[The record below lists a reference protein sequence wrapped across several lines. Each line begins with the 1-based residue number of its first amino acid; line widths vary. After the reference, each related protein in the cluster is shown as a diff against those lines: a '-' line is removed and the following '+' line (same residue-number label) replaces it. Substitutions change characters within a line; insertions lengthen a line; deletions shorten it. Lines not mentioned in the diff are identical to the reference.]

1 MIKLTE
7 NSIKNKNNI
16 NLQKINQNNNN
27 NIKNYFNFKTDGEIY
42 SITFSNEDNILIIG
56 DSSEKTYFYNINSKQ
71 LIKKLSL
78 NKESISFLS
87 FSADNKYLISASLDG
102 IIHIFSKNYIL
113 LHKINTNSIEIIWVE
128 WNPKGAMFAIGKK
141 DGSIFIYLAKN
152 PINPIVFYNHF
163 ESTTQGKFSDD
174 GLFLISVGE
183 DGNCNIY
190 DLKNKTLIKKIKN
203 ERIGPLLCMCLSID
217 NNNKLIAVG
226 SLFKEIQ
233 FISYEKQKIV
243 YYKQFNIEKNF
254 NDSDNFECAIETI
267 CFCFENNYCVF
278 SDSEC
283 FLNVFDVK
291 NMEIRSKI
299 EFDNENATKIIV
311 SNIKNYMIYVSGSN
325 GNIYLIDT
333 RSNAKIIKKIKMH
346 NDVIMDFVLSKK
358 EEFLISSS
366 IDKTINY
373 FKLN

>member
-1 MIKLTE
+1 MIKL
-7 NSIKNKNNI
+7 KNNKEKNIII
-16 NLQKINQNNNN
+16 NEKIE
-27 NIKNYFNFKTDGEIY
+27 NYFNFKTEGEIY

-56 DSSEKTYFYNINSKQ
+56 DSSEKTYFFNIKSQQ
-71 LIKKLSL
+71 LIKKLSI
-78 NKESISFLS
+78 NTESVSFLS
-87 FSADNKYLISASLDG
+87 FSSDNNYLISASLDG

-113 LHKINTNSIEIIWVE
+113 LHKINTNSEEIIWLE
-128 WNPKGAMFAIGKK
+128 WNPKGPMFAIGKK
-141 DGSIFIYLAKN
+141 DGSIFIYLANN
-152 PINPIVFYNHF
+152 PFDPIVFYNHF

-174 GLFLISVGE
+174 GFNLISIGE

-190 DLKNKTLIKKIKN
+190 DLKNKKLIKKIKN
-203 ERIGPLLCMCLSID
+203 EIGPLLCMCLSIN

-243 YYKQFNIEKNF
+243 YYKQFKKNF
-254 NDSDNFECAIETI
+254 DNFECAIETI
-267 CFCFENNYCVF
+267 CFCFDNNYCVF

-283 FLNVFDVK
+283 FLNVFDIK

-333 RSNAKIIKKIKMH
+333 RNAKIIKKIKMH
-346 NDVIMDFVLSKK
+346 NDVIMDFLLSKK

-373 FKLN
+373 FNIK

>member
-1 MIKLTE
+1 MIKL
-7 NSIKNKNNI
+7 KNNKEKNIII
-16 NLQKINQNNNN
+16 NEKIE
-27 NIKNYFNFKTDGEIY
+27 NYFNFKTEGEIY

-56 DSSEKTYFYNINSKQ
+56 DSSEKTYFYNIKSQQ
-71 LIKKLSL
+71 LIKKLSI
-78 NKESISFLS
+78 NTESVSFLS
-87 FSADNKYLISASLDG
+87 FSSDNNYLISASLDG

-113 LHKINTNSIEIIWVE
+113 LHKINTNSEEIIWLE
-128 WNPKGAMFAIGKK
+128 WNPKGPMFAIGKK

-152 PINPIVFYNHF
+152 PFNPIVFYNHF

-174 GLFLISVGE
+174 GFNLISIGE

-190 DLKNKTLIKKIKN
+190 DLKNKKLIKKIKN
-203 ERIGPLLCMCLSID
+203 EIGPLLCMCLSIN

-243 YYKQFNIEKNF
+243 YYKQFKKNF
-254 NDSDNFECAIETI
+254 NDFECAIETI
-267 CFCFENNYCVF
+267 CFCFDNNYCVF

-283 FLNVFDVK
+283 FLNVFDIK

-299 EFDNENATKIIV
+299 EFDNENVTKIIV

-333 RSNAKIIKKIKMH
+333 RNAKIIKKIKMH
-346 NDVIMDFVLSKK
+346 NDVIMDFLLSKK

-373 FKLN
+373 FNVK

>member
-16 NLQKINQNNNN
+16 NLKKINQNNNN

-56 DSSEKTYFYNINSKQ
+56 DSSEKTYFYNIKSQQ
-71 LIKKLSL
+71 LIKKLSI
-78 NKESISFLS
+78 NTESVSFLS
-87 FSADNKYLISASLDG
+87 FSSDNNYLISASLDG

-113 LHKINTNSIEIIWVE
+113 LHKINTNSEEIIWLE
-128 WNPKGAMFAIGKK
+128 WNPKGPMFAIGKK

-152 PINPIVFYNHF
+152 PFNPIVFYNHF

-174 GLFLISVGE
+174 GFNLISIGE

-190 DLKNKTLIKKIKN
+190 DLKNKKLIKKIKN
-203 ERIGPLLCMCLSID
+203 EIGPLLCMCLSIN

-243 YYKQFNIEKNF
+243 YYKQFKIN
-254 NDSDNFECAIETI
+254 DNFECAIETI
-267 CFCFENNYCVF
+267 CFCFDNNFCVF

-283 FLNVFDVK
+283 FLNVFDIK

-311 SNIKNYMIYVSGSN
+311 NNIKNYMIYVSGSN

-346 NDVIMDFVLSKK
+346 NDVIMDFLLSKK

-373 FKLN
+373 FNIN

>member
-1 MIKLTE
+1 MIKL
-7 NSIKNKNNI
+7 KNNKEKNIII
-16 NLQKINQNNNN
+16 NEKIE
-27 NIKNYFNFKTDGEIY
+27 NYFNFKTEGEIY

-56 DSSEKTYFYNINSKQ
+56 DSSEKTYFYNIKSQQ
-71 LIKKLSL
+71 LIKKLSI
-78 NKESISFLS
+78 NTESVSFLS
-87 FSADNKYLISASLDG
+87 FSSDNNYLISASLDG

-113 LHKINTNSIEIIWVE
+113 LHKINTNSEEIIWLE
-128 WNPKGAMFAIGKK
+128 WNPKGPMFAIGKK

-152 PINPIVFYNHF
+152 PFNPIVFYNHF

-174 GLFLISVGE
+174 GFNLISIGE

-190 DLKNKTLIKKIKN
+190 DLKNKKLIKKIKN
-203 ERIGPLLCMCLSID
+203 EIGPLLCMCLSIN

-243 YYKQFNIEKNF
+243 YYKQFKKNF
-254 NDSDNFECAIETI
+254 NDFECAIETI
-267 CFCFENNYCVF
+267 CFCFDNNFCVF

-283 FLNVFDVK
+283 FLNVFDIK

-299 EFDNENATKIIV
+299 EFDNENVTKIIV

-333 RSNAKIIKKIKMH
+333 RNAKIIKKIKMH
-346 NDVIMDFVLSKK
+346 NDVIMDFLLSKK

-373 FKLN
+373 FNIK

>member
-1 MIKLTE
+1 MIKL
-7 NSIKNKNNI
+7 KNNKEKNININEKNNI
-16 NLQKINQNNNN
+16 E
-27 NIKNYFNFKTDGEIY
+27 NYFNFKTEGEIY

-56 DSSEKTYFYNINSKQ
+56 DSSEKTYFYNIKSQQ
-71 LIKKLSL
+71 LIKKLSI
-78 NKESISFLS
+78 NTESVSFLS
-87 FSADNKYLISASLDG
+87 FSSDNNYLISASLDG

-113 LHKINTNSIEIIWVE
+113 LHKINTNSEEIIWLE
-128 WNPKGAMFAIGKK
+128 WNPKGPMFAIGKK

-152 PINPIVFYNHF
+152 PFNPIVFYNHF

-174 GLFLISVGE
+174 GFNLISIGE

-190 DLKNKTLIKKIKN
+190 DLKNKKLIKKIKN
-203 ERIGPLLCMCLSID
+203 EIGPLLCMCLSIN

-243 YYKQFNIEKNF
+243 YYKQFKKN
-254 NDSDNFECAIETI
+254 DNFECAIETI
-267 CFCFENNYCVF
+267 CFCFDNNFCVF

-283 FLNVFDVK
+283 FLNVFDIK

-333 RSNAKIIKKIKMH
+333 RNAKIIKKIKMH
-346 NDVIMDFVLSKK
+346 NDVIMDFLLSKK

-373 FKLN
+373 FNIK

>member
-1 MIKLTE
+1 MIKL
-7 NSIKNKNNI
+7 KNNKEKNIII
-16 NLQKINQNNNN
+16 NEKIE
-27 NIKNYFNFKTDGEIY
+27 NYFNFKTEGEIY

-56 DSSEKTYFYNINSKQ
+56 DSSEKTYFYNIKSQQ
-71 LIKKLSL
+71 LIKKLSI
-78 NKESISFLS
+78 NTESVSFLS
-87 FSADNKYLISASLDG
+87 FSSDNNYLISASLDG

-113 LHKINTNSIEIIWVE
+113 LHKINTNSEEIIWLE
-128 WNPKGAMFAIGKK
+128 WNPKGPMFAIGKK

-152 PINPIVFYNHF
+152 PFNPIVFYNHF

-174 GLFLISVGE
+174 GFNLISIGE

-190 DLKNKTLIKKIKN
+190 DLKNKKLIKKIKN
-203 ERIGPLLCMCLSID
+203 EIGPLLCMCLSIN

-243 YYKQFNIEKNF
+243 YYKQFKKNF
-254 NDSDNFECAIETI
+254 NDFECAIETI
-267 CFCFENNYCVF
+267 CFCFDNNYCVF

-283 FLNVFDVK
+283 FLNVFDIK

-299 EFDNENATKIIV
+299 EFDNENVTKIIV

-333 RSNAKIIKKIKMH
+333 RNAKIIKKIKMH
-346 NDVIMDFVLSKK
+346 NDVIMDFLLSKK

-373 FKLN
+373 FNIK

>member
-1 MIKLTE
+1 MIKL
-7 NSIKNKNNI
+7 KNNKEKNIII
-16 NLQKINQNNNN
+16 NEKNN
-27 NIKNYFNFKTDGEIY
+27 NIENYFNFKTEGEIY

-56 DSSEKTYFYNINSKQ
+56 DSSEKTYFYNIKSQQ
-71 LIKKLSL
+71 LIKKLSI
-78 NKESISFLS
+78 NTESVSFLS
-87 FSADNKYLISASLDG
+87 FSSDNNYLISASLDG

-113 LHKINTNSIEIIWVE
+113 LHKINTNSEEIIWLE
-128 WNPKGAMFAIGKK
+128 WNPKGPMFAIGKK

-152 PINPIVFYNHF
+152 PFNPIVFYNHF

-174 GLFLISVGE
+174 GFNLISIGE

-190 DLKNKTLIKKIKN
+190 DLKNKKLIKKIKN
-203 ERIGPLLCMCLSID
+203 EIGPLLCMCLSIN

-243 YYKQFNIEKNF
+243 YYKQFKKN
-254 NDSDNFECAIETI
+254 DNFECAIETI
-267 CFCFENNYCVF
+267 CFCFDNNFCVF

-283 FLNVFDVK
+283 FLNVFDIK

-333 RSNAKIIKKIKMH
+333 RNAKIIKKIKMH
-346 NDVIMDFVLSKK
+346 NDVIMDFLLSKK

-373 FKLN
+373 FNIK

>member
-1 MIKLTE
+1 MIKL
-7 NSIKNKNNI
+7 KNNKEKNI
-16 NLQKINQNNNN
+16 ILHEKIE
-27 NIKNYFNFKTDGEIY
+27 NYFNFKTEGEIY

-56 DSSEKTYFYNINSKQ
+56 DSSEKTYFYNIKSQQ
-71 LIKKLSL
+71 LIKKLSI
-78 NKESISFLS
+78 NTESVSFLS
-87 FSADNKYLISASLDG
+87 FSSDNNFLISASLDG

-113 LHKINTNSIEIIWVE
+113 LHKINTNSEEIIWLE
-128 WNPKGAMFAIGKK
+128 WNPKGPMFAIGKK

-152 PINPIVFYNHF
+152 PFNPIVFYNHF

-174 GLFLISVGE
+174 GFNLISIGE

-190 DLKNKTLIKKIKN
+190 DLKNKKLIKKIKN
-203 ERIGPLLCMCLSID
+203 EIGPLLCMCLSIN

-243 YYKQFNIEKNF
+243 YYKQFKKN
-254 NDSDNFECAIETI
+254 DNFECAIETI
-267 CFCFENNYCVF
+267 CFCFDNNFCVF

-283 FLNVFDVK
+283 FLNVFDIK
-291 NMEIRSKI
+291 NLEIRNKI

-333 RSNAKIIKKIKMH
+333 RNAKIIKKIKMH
-346 NDVIMDFVLSKK
+346 NDVIMDFLLSKK

-373 FKLN
+373 FNIK

>member
-1 MIKLTE
+1 MIKL
-7 NSIKNKNNI
+7 KNNKEKNIII
-16 NLQKINQNNNN
+16 NEKIE
-27 NIKNYFNFKTDGEIY
+27 NYFNFKTEGEIY

-56 DSSEKTYFYNINSKQ
+56 DSSEKTYFYNIKSQQ
-71 LIKKLSL
+71 LIKKLSI
-78 NKESISFLS
+78 NTESVSFLS
-87 FSADNKYLISASLDG
+87 FSSDNNYLISASLDG

-113 LHKINTNSIEIIWVE
+113 LHKINTNSEEIIWLE
-128 WNPKGAMFAIGKK
+128 WNPKGPMFAIGKK

-152 PINPIVFYNHF
+152 PFDPIVFYNHF

-174 GLFLISVGE
+174 GFNLISIGE

-190 DLKNKTLIKKIKN
+190 DLKNKKLIKKIKN
-203 ERIGPLLCMCLSID
+203 EIGPLLCMCLSIN

-243 YYKQFNIEKNF
+243 YYKQFKKNF
-254 NDSDNFECAIETI
+254 DNFECAIETI
-267 CFCFENNYCVF
+267 CFCFDNNYCVF

-283 FLNVFDVK
+283 FLNVFDIK

-333 RSNAKIIKKIKMH
+333 RNAKIIKKIKMH
-346 NDVIMDFVLSKK
+346 NDVIMDFLLSKK

-373 FKLN
+373 FNIK

>member
-1 MIKLTE
+1 MIKL
-7 NSIKNKNNI
+7 KNNKEKNIII
-16 NLQKINQNNNN
+16 NEKNN
-27 NIKNYFNFKTDGEIY
+27 NIENYFNFKTEGEIY

-56 DSSEKTYFYNINSKQ
+56 DSSEKTYFYNIKSQQ
-71 LIKKLSL
+71 LIKKLSI
-78 NKESISFLS
+78 NTESVSFLS
-87 FSADNKYLISASLDG
+87 FSSDNNYLISASLDG

-113 LHKINTNSIEIIWVE
+113 LHKINTNSEEIIWLE
-128 WNPKGAMFAIGKK
+128 WNPKGPMFAIGKK

-152 PINPIVFYNHF
+152 PFNPIVFYNHF

-174 GLFLISVGE
+174 GFNLISIGE

-190 DLKNKTLIKKIKN
+190 DLKNKKLIKKIKN
-203 ERIGPLLCMCLSID
+203 EIGPLLCMCLSIN

-243 YYKQFNIEKNF
+243 YYKQFKKNF
-254 NDSDNFECAIETI
+254 DNFECAIETI
-267 CFCFENNYCVF
+267 CFCFDNNYCVF

-283 FLNVFDVK
+283 FLNVFDIK

-311 SNIKNYMIYVSGSN
+311 SNIKNYMIFVSGSN

-333 RSNAKIIKKIKMH
+333 RNAKIIKKIKMH
-346 NDVIMDFVLSKK
+346 NDVIMDFLLSKK

-373 FKLN
+373 FNIK

>member
-1 MIKLTE
+1 MIKL
-7 NSIKNKNNI
+7 KNNKEKNIII
-16 NLQKINQNNNN
+16 NEKIE
-27 NIKNYFNFKTDGEIY
+27 NYFNFKTEGEIY

-56 DSSEKTYFYNINSKQ
+56 DSSEKTYFYNIKSQQ
-71 LIKKLSL
+71 LIKKLSI
-78 NKESISFLS
+78 NTESVSFLS
-87 FSADNKYLISASLDG
+87 FSSDNNYLISASLDG

-113 LHKINTNSIEIIWVE
+113 LHKINTNSEEIIWLE
-128 WNPKGAMFAIGKK
+128 WNPKGPMFAIGKK

-152 PINPIVFYNHF
+152 PFNPIVFYNHF

-174 GLFLISVGE
+174 GFNLISIGE

-190 DLKNKTLIKKIKN
+190 DLKNKKLIKKIKN
-203 ERIGPLLCMCLSID
+203 EIGPLLCMCLSIN

-243 YYKQFNIEKNF
+243 YYKQFKKNF
-254 NDSDNFECAIETI
+254 DNFECAIETI
-267 CFCFENNYCVF
+267 CFCFDNNFCVF

-283 FLNVFDVK
+283 FLNVFDIK

-311 SNIKNYMIYVSGSN
+311 SNIKNYMIFVSGSN

-333 RSNAKIIKKIKMH
+333 RNAKIIKKIKMH
-346 NDVIMDFVLSKK
+346 NDVIMDFLLSKK

-373 FKLN
+373 FNIN

>member
-1 MIKLTE
+1 MIKL
-7 NSIKNKNNI
+7 KNNKEKNIII
-16 NLQKINQNNNN
+16 NEKIE
-27 NIKNYFNFKTDGEIY
+27 NYFNFKTEGEIY

-56 DSSEKTYFYNINSKQ
+56 DSSEKTYFYNIKSQQ
-71 LIKKLSL
+71 LIKKLSI
-78 NKESISFLS
+78 NTESVSFLS
-87 FSADNKYLISASLDG
+87 FSSDNNYLISASLDG

-113 LHKINTNSIEIIWVE
+113 LHKINTNSEEIIWLE
-128 WNPKGAMFAIGKK
+128 WNPKGPMFAIGKK

-152 PINPIVFYNHF
+152 PFNPIVFYNHF

-174 GLFLISVGE
+174 GFNLISIGE

-190 DLKNKTLIKKIKN
+190 DLKNKKLIKKIKN
-203 ERIGPLLCMCLSID
+203 EIGPLLCMCLSIN

-243 YYKQFNIEKNF
+243 YYKQFKKNF
-254 NDSDNFECAIETI
+254 NENDNFECAIETI
-267 CFCFENNYCVF
+267 CFCFDNNYCVF

-283 FLNVFDVK
+283 FLNVFDIK

-311 SNIKNYMIYVSGSN
+311 SNIKNYMIFVSGSN

-333 RSNAKIIKKIKMH
+333 RNAKIIKKIKMH
-346 NDVIMDFVLSKK
+346 NDVIMDFLLSKK

-373 FKLN
+373 FNIK